1 MDDYGPMLYDAIS
14 RILAGEMTMQLLAHV
29 TVNEV
34 GFILA
39 VFVFGLVCGIAAAR
53 TMWSS

>member
-1 MDDYGPMLYDAIS
+1 
-14 RILAGEMTMQLLAHV
+14 MTMQLWAHV

-39 VFVFGLVCGIAAAR
+39 VFLFGLVCGAAVAR
-53 TMWSS
+53 TIWSR